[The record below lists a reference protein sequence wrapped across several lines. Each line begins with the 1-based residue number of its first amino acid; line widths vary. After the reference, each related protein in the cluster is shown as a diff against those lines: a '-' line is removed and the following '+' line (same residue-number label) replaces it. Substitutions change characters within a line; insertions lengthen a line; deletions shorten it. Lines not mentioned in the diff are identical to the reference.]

1 MPSTT
6 ANSER
11 RHNSRKRPPSLIYV
25 ELSSTNGGMMRDL
38 SEDGF
43 ALRAMIPLRVGEEIS
58 FSFLLDPLTRIEGQ
72 AEVLWAEENGRV
84 AGVRFAD
91 LPAVARTDI
100 RSWLNDELESR
111 ESEKNAP
118 PEAPAESFE
127 RLREELH
134 TSPPRPESRKPKAGR
149 SKWPVLPPEP
159 ALHAEANEEN
169 AERSPEADRFSGLPT
184 LSASQRPD
192 QLPLPPE
199 PSPRR
204 TSAQEPAARRPD
216 VTEFPNRGAGQTPK
230 IPALPDISQILM
242 QQPRRPGGYAAPPRL
257 EPLDPLHPRRDV
269 HSGNRGE
276 GFTLAKALAIMV
288 LLALSVGLLVYHGT
302 VGQSL
307 IWLGRQ
313 IGGSQ
318 ESQVLAPSSNND
330 ASAGEV
336 GRVPPANPPSSV
348 SEAPA
353 TLTTP
358 EENGAETN
366 AAVAAPNAKPLPSI
380 PAVESSAK
388 PPVTPLSGSSSEAP
402 REAGQEAGQAEYA
415 QALQL
420 LHDGIAT
427 DTSEAVRL
435 LWISVEKGNPNAELT
450 LAELYWRGQGVA
462 RNCDQTGILLG
473 AAARKGNVDAQ
484 RRLRQFRQEGCE

>member
-1 MPSTT
+1 
-6 ANSER
+6 
-11 RHNSRKRPPSLIYV
+11 
-25 ELSSTNGGMMRDL
+25 MRDL

-100 RSWLNDELESR
+100 RSWLSDELERR

-118 PEAPAESFE
+118 PEAHVESFE
-127 RLREELH
+127 SLREELR
-134 TSPPRPESRKPKAGR
+134 SAPPRPESRKPKVGR

-159 ALHAEANEEN
+159 ALHAGELQAASSEANEEN
-169 AERSPEADRFSGLPT
+169 AERCLEANRFSGLPT

-204 TSAQEPAARRPD
+204 TSAPEPAARRPE
-216 VTEFPNRGAGQTPK
+216 VTEFPSRGGGPTPK

-242 QQPRRPGGYAAPPRL
+242 QPPRRPGAYAAPPRL
-257 EPLDPLHPRRDV
+257 EPLDPMHPRRDV
-269 HSGNRGE
+269 HPGNRGE

-288 LLALSVGLLVYHGT
+288 LLAIGVGLLVYHGT

-318 ESQVLAPSSNND
+318 ESQVVAPSSNND

-336 GRVPPANPPSSV
+336 GRVPPSNPPSSV

-353 TLTTP
+353 TLPTP
-358 EENGAETN
+358 EKTGAETN
-366 AAVAAPNAKPLPSI
+366 AAVAAPNAKPLPAN

-388 PPVTPLSGSSSEAP
+388 PPVTPLSGISSEAP
-402 REAGQEAGQAEYA
+402 SEAGQEAGQAEYA

-473 AAARKGNVDAQ
+473 AAARKGHVEAQ
-484 RRLRQFRQEGCE
+484 KRLRQFRQEGCE